1 MNWLRK
7 LEKICCNEKLIFN
20 VSVAIG
26 CILSI
31 LSVIF
36 IYDYI
41 YRGTAGVYAYS
52 AREIANSGF
61 ASGWEYRVLMLNIL
75 LSAGVKLF

>member
-1 MNWLRK
+1 MKWLRK

-36 IYDYI
+36 IYDI
-41 YRGTAGVYAYS
+41 YRDTAGVYAYS
-52 AREIANSGF
+52 AREIANGDF
-61 ASGWEYRVLMLNIL
+61 ASGW
-75 LSAGVKLF
+75 